1 MQDGPFPT
9 FPAYT
14 RQSSR
19 KARAFLFVAL
29 FIGVIA
35 IAILGGN
42 FFLSSSGENEQKIVT
57 LQPTPTPKSEEREE
71 ASPTATLT
79 PVDEVDKSELS
90 IQALNGSGTGG
101 AAGTLSD
108 VLKKAG
114 YTVSATG
121 NADKFDYTETVIQIK
136 KSKSSY
142 TKGLV
147 TDLAKEYAV
156 SSETEELAES
166 ARYDAIVIVGEN

>member
-9 FPAYT
+9 FPAYN

-19 KARAFLFVAL
+19 KAQAFLFVAL

-35 IAILGGN
+35 IAILAGN
-42 FFLSSSGENEQKIVT
+42 FFLSSQGENQPKKVAV
-57 LQPTPTPKSEEREE
+57 QPTPTSQTEKILA

-79 PVDEVDKSELS
+79 PVQELDKSELS
-90 IQALNGSGTGG
+90 LQALNGSGTSG
-101 AAGTLSD
+101 AASTLAD

-114 YTVSATG
+114 YTVSGTG
-121 NADKFDYTETVIQIK
+121 NAQEFDYTETVIQIK

-147 TDLAKEYAV
+147 ADLSKEYDV
-156 SSETEELAES
+156 SSDVETLAES